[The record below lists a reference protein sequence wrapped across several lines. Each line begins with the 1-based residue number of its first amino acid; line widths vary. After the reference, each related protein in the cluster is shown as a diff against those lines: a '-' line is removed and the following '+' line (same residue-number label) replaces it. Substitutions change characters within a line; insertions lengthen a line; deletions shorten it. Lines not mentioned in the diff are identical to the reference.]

1 MHYNG
6 KQFYAGDGIIK
17 KGVEATIESV
27 SQLASAGMSE
37 TDKEIIKIMLD
48 GEETV

>member
-6 KQFYAGDGIIK
+6 KQFFAGDGLVK
-17 KGVEATIESV
+17 ENVEKTIESV
-27 SQLASAGMSE
+27 SQVASTGMSE

-48 GEETV
+48 GDNG